1 MRCPNCESEDLKVLD
16 SRSQPYTIKRRRMCL
31 SCSYRFTTFERIE
44 KRYPMI
50 RKKDDTLE
58 QYSSQKIRLGLENAF
73 RKRKLSREQLH
84 NIFVQIDTRIS
95 AQTASEIKTEDIGT
109 LILEIIQP
117 IDMVAYLRFASVY
130 CEVNTIDEFISL
142 LPKPSHHIIEG
153 G

>member
-1 MRCPNCESEDLKVLD
+1 MRCPNCESEELKVLD
-16 SRSQPYTIKRRRMCL
+16 SRSQPHTIKRRRMCL

-50 RKKDDTLE
+50 RKKDGSLE

-73 RKRKLSREQLH
+73 RKRRLSREQLH
-84 NIFVQIDTRIS
+84 NIFVQIDTRIA
-95 AQTASEIKTEDIGT
+95 AQTTSEIKTSAIGA

-130 CEVNTIDEFISL
+130 CEVNTLDEFISL
-142 LPKPSHHIIEG
+142 LPKTSQPTFEDG
-153 G
+153 

>member
-1 MRCPNCESEDLKVLD
+1 
-16 SRSQPYTIKRRRMCL
+16 MCQV
-31 SCSYRFTTFERIE
+31 CSYRFTTFERIE

-50 RKKDDTLE
+50 RKKNGSIE

-73 RKRKLSREQLH
+73 RKRKRTPEQIH
-84 NIFVQIDTRIS
+84 HIFVQIDSQI
-95 AQTASEIKTEDIGT
+95 ASHTKTEMKTNDIGS

-142 LPKPSHHIIEG
+142 LPKKTHQDHQDI
-153 G
+153 